1 METRRGKKGSKQTW
15 WSTCQ
20 YSYIVHVYNIHTFT
34 LFDHYR
40 YIFCPILLHFLFF
53 IYLFKVFFFKGR
65 GSILPFS
72 LCMHSMSFHF
82 MFYNFFLLFC
92 SWEMKIFDF
101 SLSSINILVSGQ
113 NYVKYGQ
120 NLDCHSC
127 FATHLQLLYLEIG
140 FFLIGGLFD
149 FNFGEISIF
158 SRKQIIGDNFVF
170 PALQLF

>member
-65 GSILPFS
+65 GA
-72 LCMHSMSFHF
+72 SFHF
-82 MFYNFFLLFC
+82 LCACTPCRSILCFIICLLFC

-127 FATHLQLLYLEIG
+127 FATHLQLLYL
-140 FFLIGGLFD
+140 
-149 FNFGEISIF
+149 NFGISTLARFPF
-158 SRKQIIGDNFVF
+158 SQQSKSLLIISCFLRFYYSNFE
-170 PALQLF
+170 

>member
-1 METRRGKKGSKQTW
+1 MMKYLSIFLH
-15 WSTCQ
+15 STCIQ
-20 YSYIVHVYNIHTFT
+20 YTYVYSF
-34 LFDHYR
+34 LPLS

-65 GSILPFS
+65 GA
-72 LCMHSMSFHF
+72 SFHF
-82 MFYNFFLLFC
+82 FCACTPCRSILCFIICLLFC

-127 FATHLQLLYLEIG
+127 FATHLQLLYLKLG
-140 FFLIGGLFD
+140 SFFFEKSVDFVIPTLARFPFSQQSKSLLIISCFLR
-149 FNFGEISIF
+149 FNYS
-158 SRKQIIGDNFVF
+158 NFKYK
-170 PALQLF
+170 